1 LGLLDFFKKRSE
13 EEEFQ
18 EAVEEQDY
26 IRIAKLGKQ
35 LLEKYPETPSIL
47 NPFVDALVKLGKK
60 EEAVEEL
67 LKFAENKIKDEYYEM
82 AIPVLKKAL
91 KIDPLNMK
99 TVRYLVNT
107 YKRKGLYYDA
117 FRVLAESFTKFKEA
131 GLDTEKIGEL
141 LESFIQEQFHPLFYE
156 KYGDLLM
163 AEGDE
168 ERALI
173 NYVMAANLY
182 INLKNYKS
190 ALRSLLKAKK
200 IRKNENIDVQLID
213 VAAKLDPKTATPV
226 VLSLFN
232 THSDPEFIK
241 LAVDAFREA
250 RRLPVLK
257 KIAEGIKNPKVK
269 YALLALVNYELG
281 EVEEG
286 EEYLE
291 KLKLIDRNM
300 YEKILLTVKTKHSS
314 VIPTLE
320 EEIPE
325 PEQVIEVLDQAFD
338 QDQMFDLGDLVT
350 EFIDSIDLEQEQE
363 AENIEAEI
371 VTLKE
376 MEKDGRKYTSTA
388 EAMLGLGKYDEAI
401 EAAKRALE
409 TDQAGKAAILIGEA
423 LRLKGDYKQAL
434 SFLLD
439 QIQNSSLSEKDKAR
453 LKVLVGEIY
462 EEKGDKEKALY
473 WYRAANKVL
482 KDPEI
487 SEKINQLAAN
497 ERV

>member
-26 IRIAKLGKQ
+26 IRIANLGKK
-35 LLEKYPETPSIL
+35 LLEKYPDTPSIL

-67 LKFAENKIKDEYYEM
+67 LNFAERKVKDEYYEM

-99 TVRYLVNT
+99 AVRYLVNT
-107 YKRKGLYYDA
+107 YKKKGLYYDA
-117 FRVLAESFTKFKEA
+117 FKTLAESFTRFKEA
-131 GLDTEKIGEL
+131 GLDAEKIGDL

-163 AEGDE
+163 AEGDA

-173 NYVMAANLY
+173 NFVMAANLY

-200 IRKNENIDVQLID
+200 IRKNENIDAQLID

-226 VLSLFN
+226 VLSLLN
-232 THSDPEFIK
+232 TYADPEFIK
-241 LAVDAFREA
+241 LAVDAFRESGK
-250 RRLPVLK
+250 LPVLK

-291 KLKLIDRNM
+291 KLKLTDREM
-300 YEKILLTVKTKHSS
+300 YEKVLLTVKTRHSS
-314 VIPTLE
+314 VAPALD

-325 PEQVIEVLDQAFD
+325 PEQVIEVLDQVFD
-338 QDQMFDLGDLVT
+338 QDEMLDLGELVT
-350 EFIDSIDLEQEQE
+350 EFIDSIDLEPET
-363 AENIEAEI
+363 ENIEEEI
-371 VTLKE
+371 VSLKE

-401 EAAKRALE
+401 EAAKKALN

-439 QIQNSSLSEKDKAR
+439 QIQNSNLSEEDRAR

-462 EEKGDKEKALY
+462 EEKGNSEKALY
-473 WYRAANKVL
+473 WYRAANRVL

-487 SEKINQLAAN
+487 EEKINQLTAN